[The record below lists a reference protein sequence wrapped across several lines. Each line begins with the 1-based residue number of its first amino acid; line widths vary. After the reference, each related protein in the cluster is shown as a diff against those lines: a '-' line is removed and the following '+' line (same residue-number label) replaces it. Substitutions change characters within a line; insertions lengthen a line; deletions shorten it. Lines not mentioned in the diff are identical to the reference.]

1 MSVTETENETH
12 HLLRMYHWW
21 SLSTLYLDVSLVEFI
36 YLVFRCTIGG
46 VYLPRI
52 WMYHWWSLSTL
63 YLDVPLVE
71 FIYLVFGCTIGG
83 DYLPCIWMYH
93 WRRLST
99 LYLDVPLVEII
110 YLVFGCTT
118 GGDYLPCIWMYHWWR
133 LSTLYLDVPLVEFI
147 YLVFGCTIGGVYLP
161 CIWMY
166 HWWSLSTLY
175 FLACQV
181 TVTVGNSGS
190 KLSCSGDIF
199 LVLINSLCWHI
210 TCFSPSPGGFQFSA
224 ETWPLVSLS
233 LFLPP
238 QWLEVLGFEPVQIFK
253 ITSHSRGLLNLP
265 TSPFTCTFQVK

>member
-1 MSVTETENETH
+1 MKHITH
-12 HLLRMYHWW
+12 THTHTVNCSKKVSRTLYSHHWW
-21 SLSTLYLDVSLVEFI
+21 RQEAQDSGCHGGRRCPSLKQKMKHITCWG
-36 YLVFRCTIGG
+36 CTIGG
-46 VYLPRI
+46 VYLPCI

-83 DYLPCIWMYH
+83 
-93 WRRLST
+93 
-99 LYLDVPLVEII
+99 V
-110 YLVFGCTT
+110 
-118 GGDYLPCIWMYHWWR
+118 YLPCIWMYHWWS

-199 LVLINSLCWHI
+199 
-210 TCFSPSPGGFQFSA
+210 FSA
-224 ETWPLVSLS
+224 NQLALLAHHLFLS
-233 LFLPP
+233 LTWRLSVLRWNLASRFSKPLFATSVAWGP
-238 QWLEVLGFEPVQIFK
+238 WLWTG
-253 ITSHSRGLLNLP
+253 SNLQDHKP
-265 TSPFTCTFQVK
+265 LMRLA